1 MRRILSTIIAILTI
15 IFLLQGCSF
24 QKNNI
29 VTRDMAYDGVNNYCH
44 ENYDWTVAENNP
56 SIMYVEVGNETDTEY
71 QIIFHSYT
79 GALVYFYVNKND
91 GKTKVT
97 EYVPTLNIK
106 NDLESINIYDYLDKK
121 TN

>member
-24 QKNNI
+24 QKNNEI
-29 VTRDMAYDGVNNYCH
+29 TRDMAYDGVNNYCH

-79 GALVYFYVNKND
+79 GALVYFYVNKSD

-121 TN
+121 N